1 LHAAPVDDAE
11 GHYLN
16 GCDVVIDGDIFVIG
30 VHDSGRSGAE
40 DDGWR
45 VAVKIEEA
53 RVSGTL
59 ATADVRLLAM
69 LLRNRISDGLY
80 SPGQKMPT
88 QEELEQ
94 EFGVA
99 RVTVRQAVELLETE
113 GLVQR
118 QQGRGTFVARQMP
131 ERRWLHLTMDI
142 NGLPRPCGTAG

>member
-1 LHAAPVDDAE
+1 VKQQNRQQVFKRSPVPF
-11 GHYLN
+11 YIQ
-16 GCDVVIDGDIFVIG
+16 V
-30 VHDSGRSGAE
+30 
-40 DDGWR
+40 
-45 VAVKIEEA
+45 
-53 RVSGTL
+53 
-59 ATADVRLLAM
+59 AM

-99 RVTVRQAVELLETE
+99 RVTVRQAVELLEKE

-118 QQGRGTFVARQMP
+118 QQGRGTFVARQTP

-142 NGLPRPCGTAG
+142 NALAETVASHVPRFIAVKRPPAVPLHPGDEAAADAYQYLLSV